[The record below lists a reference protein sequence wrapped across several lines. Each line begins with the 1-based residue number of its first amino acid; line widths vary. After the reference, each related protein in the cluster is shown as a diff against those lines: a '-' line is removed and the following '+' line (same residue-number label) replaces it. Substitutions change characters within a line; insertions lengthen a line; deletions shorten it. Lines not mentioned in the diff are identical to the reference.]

1 MVPGHEN
8 DFHWMHAA
16 CAFTKWFL
24 KRKLVM
30 FSAFNQHIFPWDN
43 SSEHITS
50 VRLTIATYITFIF
63 EMPATDQ
70 PRNRRLLKCRSPLPI
85 ASGFGRG
92 QGRDTQQPAF
102 GHRWRLLWSLGWYHY
117 GWAFYERPAFSN
129 CFCTSRIQVSV
140 WPMLMSRPG
149 GSSTDEKTAP
159 TNT

>member
-1 MVPGHEN
+1 
-8 DFHWMHAA
+8 MHAA
-16 CAFTKWFL
+16 CTFTKRFL

-102 GHRWRLLWSLGWYHY
+102 GHWWRLLWSLGWYHY
-117 GWAFYERPAFSN
+117 GWTFYERPAFSN
-129 CFCTSRIQVSV
+129 GFCTSRYRWAFGPS
-140 WPMLMSRPG
+140 WCPGLGAAAPMRQ
-149 GSSTDEKTAP
+149 TAP